1 MGLEPVQHPLTPN
14 RKDFIP
20 TLHLKKT
27 QTNLDQN
34 TSRNLAEN
42 NSFHIHFAHNCAQLL
57 KYSHNQASFLIGYI
71 GETGSFM
78 YSIEHEKSSPKKKKK
93 KKNTHP
99 SG

>member
-1 MGLEPVQHPLTPN
+1 MGLEPVKHPLTPN

-20 TLHLKKT
+20 TLHSKKT

-34 TSRNLAEN
+34 TSRNLVEN

-71 GETGSFM
+71 GETESFM
-78 YSIEHEKSSPKKKKK
+78 YYIEHKKSSPNKR
-93 KKNTHP
+93 KNTHP